1 MIGLL
6 QRGLRRAFMAVE
18 AVFNRAFGDRINPL
32 YHLGATAFFLFWVVA
47 VTGTYLYAF
56 FDTAVA
62 AAYPSVE
69 SITHRQWFAGGI
81 LRSVHRYA
89 SDAMVVV
96 MLLHMLRWFAFDR
109 LRGFRWFS
117 WVSGVGLIWL
127 VYIVGINGYM
137 LPWDRYA
144 QYVTVQ
150 AFEWMSALPLFG
162 ATIMRNFVYPS
173 SMTDRFFSL
182 LAFIHIG
189 VSLILLLMMWVHVQ
203 RVPKAETQPPRPIAL
218 SLLATLVALALLL
231 PVLTQGGM
239 ADLTRAIDVIRLD
252 WFFLPVLPLVERSSP
267 QTAWWLVGGG
277 TVLLLILPWL
287 RRRPSQMQQEFQ
299 LAFHP
304 GNLHVS
310 ARPGETLLDA
320 GLRAGLALPYDCRNG
335 GCGVCQCSVLNGRI
349 DDGAYQPGVLTE
361 ALRASGKALMCVA
374 TPLEDVEI
382 EVAVASLRPGEAA
395 SPVVHVARVERLQRL
410 AEDVMRIDLSLPGG
424 ARIDFAAGQYI
435 NILLEDGEKR
445 AFSFANPPHDNALVE
460 LHVRRVPG
468 GRFTTRVF
476 EALQVGDE
484 IRFEGPLGHFTL
496 HAGQR
501 PILFIAGA
509 TGFAPIKSIVEDA
522 FQRGVPRPMWLY
534 WGVRRPGDLYLREL
548 AERWAREHA
557 NFRFVPV
564 LSEPEPGDA
573 WTGRTGFVHEALL
586 TDFPDLRGHE
596 VYVCGSVRMVEHA
609 VPALLA
615 QGLDENACFS
625 DAFVPGFRANQD
637 VSTATA
643 PAADVIPPHAE
654 GHRP

>member
-1 MIGLL
+1 MIGGL
-6 QRGLRRAFMAVE
+6 QRLLRQAFMAVE
-18 AVFNRAFGDRINPL
+18 GVFNRAFGDRYNPL

-47 VTGTYLYAF
+47 VSGTYLYAF

-69 SITHRQWFAGGI
+69 AITHRQWFAGGI

-89 SDAMVVV
+89 SDAMVAI

-144 QYVTVQ
+144 QYVTVR

-162 ATIMRNFVYPS
+162 ATTMRNFIYPA

-189 VSLILLLMMWVHVQ
+189 VSLIFLLMMWVHVQ
-203 RVPKAETQPPRPIAL
+203 RVPKAETQPPRSIAL
-218 SLLATLVALALLL
+218 SLLATLLALAVWM

-239 ADLTRAIDVIRLD
+239 ADLTRAVAVVRLD
-252 WFFLPVLPLVERSSP
+252 WFFLPVLPLIESSSAP
-267 QTAWWLVGGG
+267 TAWWVVGGG
-277 TVLLLILPWL
+277 TVLLLALPWL
-287 RRRPSQMQQEFQ
+287 QRRRNRSTQQEFQ

-304 GNLHVS
+304 GAVHVS

-349 DDGAYQPGVLTE
+349 DHGAYQPGVLTE
-361 ALRASGKALMCVA
+361 AMRAAGKALMCVA
-374 TPLEDVEI
+374 TPLEDVELD
-382 EVAVASLRPGEAA
+382 VDVASLRPGAA
-395 SPVVHVARVERLQRL
+395 TASQVHVARVERMQRL
-410 AEDVMRIDLSLPGG
+410 ADDVMRVDLALPAGE
-424 ARIDFAAGQYI
+424 RIDFAAGQYI
-435 NILLEDGEKR
+435 NILLDDGQKR
-445 AFSFANPPHDNALVE
+445 AFSFANPPHDNALIE

-468 GRFTTRVF
+468 GRFTTAVF
-476 EALQVGDE
+476 DAMQVGDT
-484 IRFEGPLGHFTL
+484 IRFEGPVGRFTL

-509 TGFAPIKSIVEDA
+509 TGFAPIKSLIEDA
-522 FQRGVPRPMWLY
+522 FHRGVPRPMWLY
-534 WGVRRPGDLYLREL
+534 WGVRRKADLYLLAL
-548 AERWAREHA
+548 AETWAREHA

-564 LSEPEPGDA
+564 LSEPEANDA
-573 WTGRTGFVHEALL
+573 WGGRTGFVHEALL
-586 TDFPDLRGHE
+586 ADFPDLRDHE
-596 VYVCGSVRMVEHA
+596 VYVCGSVRMVENA
-609 VPALLA
+609 VPAMLA

-625 DAFVPGFRANQD
+625 DAFLPAFRTDA
-637 VSTATA
+637 V
-643 PAADVIPPHAE
+643 AE
-654 GHRP
+654 HSNITPNEEGKHP

>member
-6 QRGLRRAFMAVE
+6 QRGLRRVFMVVE
-18 AVFNRAFGDRINPL
+18 DVFNRAFGDRFNPL

-47 VTGTYLYAF
+47 VSGTYLYAF

-69 SITHRQWFAGGI
+69 SITHRQWFAGGV

-96 MLLHMLRWFAFDR
+96 MLLHMLRWFALDR

-127 VYIVGINGYM
+127 VYVVGINGYM

-144 QYVTVQ
+144 QYVTVS

-162 ATIMRNFVYPS
+162 PTIMRNFVYPE

-189 VSLILLLMMWVHVQ
+189 VSLIILLTMWVHVQ
-203 RVPKAETQPPRPIAL
+203 RVPKAATQPPRPIAL
-218 SLLATLVALALLL
+218 SLLITLAAMALLF
-231 PVLTQGGM
+231 PVLSQGGM
-239 ADLTRAIDVIRLD
+239 ADLTRAIDQVRLD
-252 WFFLPVLPLVERSSP
+252 WFFLPVLPLIERTSP
-267 QTAWWLVGGG
+267 ETGWWVVGIGTA
-277 TVLLLILPWL
+277 LLAAMPWL
-287 RRRPSQMQQEFQ
+287 RRPSQRAAQQQAFQ

-304 GNLHVS
+304 GTVHVP
-310 ARPGETLLDA
+310 ARSGETLLDA

-335 GCGVCQCSVLNGRI
+335 GCGVCECSILNGRV
-349 DDGAYQPGVLTE
+349 DHGAYQPGVLTE
-361 ALRASGKALMCVA
+361 AKRAAGKALMCTAV
-374 TPLEDVEI
+374 PLEDVEI
-382 EVAVASLRPGEAA
+382 EVAVDSLRPGEASA
-395 SPVVHVARVERLQRL
+395 PAIQVGRVERMDRL
-410 AEDVMRIDLSLPGG
+410 NDDVMRLYLSLPEQ
-424 ARIDFAAGQYI
+424 ARMDFAAGQYI
-435 NILLEDGEKR
+435 NILLEDGQKR
-445 AFSFANPPHDNALVE
+445 AFSFANPPHDNALIE

-476 EALQVGDE
+476 ESMRVGDE
-484 IRFEGPLGHFTL
+484 IRFEGPVGRFTL
-496 HAGQR
+496 HAGDR
-501 PILFIAGA
+501 PILLVAGA

-522 FQRGVPRPMWLY
+522 FHRGVQRPMWLY
-534 WGVRRPGDLYLREL
+534 WGVRRPGDLYLRDL

-557 NFRFVPV
+557 QFRFVPV
-564 LSEPEPGDA
+564 VSEPEPGDA
-573 WTGRTGFVHEALL
+573 WHGRTGLVHEAMLA
-586 TDFPDLRGHE
+586 DFPNLAGHE

-615 QGLDENACFS
+615 QGLDGEACFS
-625 DAFVPGFRANQD
+625 DAFLPGYRPGIDPAPSPNA
-637 VSTATA
+637 AT
-643 PAADVIPPHAE
+643 PS
-654 GHRP
+654 